1 MTKLLFLLPSP
12 LAPHPSPLLL
22 LLLFASIGYAAPPAA
37 LPGAVPVDGPPFKAR
52 LLGVDANWGL
62 TFEGATESAKPKQM
76 AAEDLCWWG
85 RFVEPRGQTQILL
98 VDGTL
103 IAADVAEMNK
113 ERALLDWNAGGSVK
127 LPLEIVAGIVFHPPA
142 DPQSAD
148 ALLAKLPAAGG
159 DADRL
164 LLVNGDSIGGELVS
178 LADDTVH
185 IRTAA
190 GELKVR
196 TDKIAAVA
204 MNSAL
209 AAKPHLASARAWLGL
224 GDGSR
229 LLVSSLVLDGGKAQV
244 TLAAGPQITLSA
256 DDIAYGICALQ
267 PLGGRTVYLS
277 DLKPASY
284 QYIPLLDLT
293 WPYHADRNVLGT
305 QLRAAGRLYAKG
317 LGMHSASRLTY
328 LLDKPYRAFA
338 AETAIDDQTAGHGSV
353 VFRVYTDDGSGKWQL
368 KYDGPIVRAG
378 AASLPISV
386 DLTGAKRLSLLVD
399 FADQGDV
406 QGHADW
412 LNARLLK

>member
-1 MTKLLFLLPSP
+1 MNTRRSLLPPP
-12 LAPHPSPLLL
+12 LAPRPSPLLL
-22 LLLFASIGYAAPPAA
+22 LLLFASLGYAAPPAA
-37 LPGAVPVDGPPFKAR
+37 LPEAVPVDGSPFKAR
-52 LLGVDANWGL
+52 LIGIDANWGL

-76 AAEDLCWWG
+76 AAGDLCWWG

-103 IAADVAEMNK
+103 IAADVADMNK

-164 LLVNGDSIGGELVS
+164 LLVNGDSIGGELLS

-229 LLVSSLVLDGGKAQV
+229 LLVSSLVLDGAKAQA
-244 TLAAGPQITLSA
+244 TLAAGPQIALSA
-256 DDIAYGICALQ
+256 EDLCALQ

-328 LLDKPYRAFA
+328 LLDKPYRVFA

-368 KYDGPIVRAG
+368 KYDGPIIRAG
-378 AASLPISV
+378 AVPLPISV
-386 DLTGAKRLSLLVD
+386 DLTGAKRLSLLVN
-399 FADQGDV
+399 FGDQGDV

-412 LNARLLK
+412 LDARLLK